1 MTDRFAP
8 DVLERLRDEE
18 EVRIETSRG
27 PDAPTHRTII
37 WIVVDDR
44 DRVLVRSVRGPRGRW
59 YREALANPDCTV
71 WIGREGVAVRA
82 EPAGDPDRVAATTAA
97 LEDKYARDPSLR
109 SMVRE
114 ETLETTLELL
124 PR

>member
-1 MTDRFAP
+1 MTDRFDP
-8 DVLERLRDEE
+8 DVLERFRDEE
-18 EVRIETSRG
+18 EVRIETSMG
-27 PDAPTHRTII
+27 ADAPEHRTII

-59 YREALANPDCTV
+59 YREALANPSCVV
-71 WIGREGVAVRA
+71 WLGNEAVNVRV
-82 EPAGDPDRVAATTAA
+82 EPAGDADRVSAATAA
-97 LEDKYARDPSLR
+97 LEAKYARDPSLR

-114 ETLETTLELL
+114 DVLETTLELL

>member
-1 MTDRFAP
+1 MSDRFDP
-8 DVLERLRDEE
+8 DILERFRTEE
-18 EVRIETSRG
+18 EVRIGTSRG
-27 PDAPTHRTII
+27 PDAPEHRTII

-59 YREALANPDCTV
+59 YREALANPECMV
-71 WIGREGVAVRA
+71 WIGHDGVAVRA
-82 EPAGDPDRVAATTAA
+82 ERASDPDRVTAATEA
-97 LEDKYARDPSLR
+97 LSAKYARDPSLR

-114 ETLETTLELL
+114 DVLETTLELV